1 MPSYRC
7 QQLRRNYIKYTYTLL
22 RQPVLLPIHAIT
34 GGQLLLYTPDKQ
46 PDRQTAHRQTDRL
59 EHLIIP
65 SPTDR
70 IGVGNFIIIMQAS
83 ILYSRWTFWSWTRA
97 SQTCVRLSSWWW
109 PRLSRWIWPACR
121 MTASLISSCV
131 ASGWR
136 AGHSGVCLLRLHM
149 EFSSRLWAATLPSS
163 TRWSTK

>member
-1 MPSYRC
+1 MVFKHSPLLTVLSGSNLSIPLDLSRDFSDIPITLFLANIRLQCKQCAYRPSYRC

-83 ILYSRWTFWSWTRA
+83 ILYSR
-97 SQTCVRLSSWWW
+97 
-109 PRLSRWIWPACR
+109 
-121 MTASLISSCV
+121 
-131 ASGWR
+131 
-136 AGHSGVCLLRLHM
+136 
-149 EFSSRLWAATLPSS
+149 
-163 TRWSTK
+163 